1 MDTILI
7 QDLEVRTHIGVPDKE
22 RETEQTLNVSVWIHT
37 DCSAAA
43 QSDDVTDT
51 IDYAVVAKEIESLAT
66 TERKTVERLAEDIAQ
81 MILRD
86 FKPESV
92 SVSIDKFIL
101 PNAKRV
107 SITIN
112 RP

>member
-7 QDLEVRTHIGVPDKE
+7 QDLEVSTHIGVPDAE
-22 RETEQTLNVSVWIHT
+22 RATAQMLKVSIWMKT
-37 DCSAAA
+37 DTKKAAV
-43 QSDDVTDT
+43 SDDVADT
-51 IDYAVVAKEIESLAT
+51 IDYAEVAMHIQELGK
-66 TERKTVERLAEDIAQ
+66 TERKTVERFAEDIAQ
-81 MILRD
+81 MILND

-101 PNAKRV
+101 PDAQRIA
-107 SITIN
+107 ITIN